1 MDNNPSSP
9 LDTLRQLKEMLDA
22 GALTPAEF
30 EALKQRLV
38 LNPGTPLP
46 PPAASATPA
55 VPAPAAAPPV
65 VLPPAPVVA
74 QFSPTFE
81 DVTNEP
87 PAPIPV
93 AAAKSSGYVTPPES
107 ADLADSSALADSA
120 SPEPQPAPEP
130 DWKTRDEFPAIEE
143 EPARNPLALVLSI
156 GGVLVFLAVV
166 AYLTLN
172 RPPSEHI
179 SSTSQTAA
187 DSLATTIDTGPQA
200 EQLPVTTAEP
210 ETIRVAPT
218 NPAPPLPSRS
228 EMEAKAA
235 AARDSA
241 AADSAP
247 AADSAV
253 GQ

>member
-38 LNPGTPLP
+38 LNSGTPLVP
-46 PPAASATPA
+46 PTAP
-55 VPAPAAAPPV
+55 VAPAAPIPATTPPV
-65 VLPPAPVVA
+65 VLPPAPVA
-74 QFSPTFE
+74 EQHSPMFE
-81 DVTNEP
+81 DVADEP
-87 PAPIPV
+87 PAPV
-93 AAAKSSGYVTPPES
+93 ATPITPANSSGYAAPTPP
-107 ADLADSSALADSA
+107 ADVADSSAFPNTTT
-120 SPEPQPAPEP
+120 PEPQPTPEP
-130 DWKTRDEFPAIEE
+130 SWKTRDEFPAIEE
-143 EPARNPLALVLSI
+143 APARNPLALVLSI

-200 EQLPVTTAEP
+200 EQLPTTVAQP

-218 NPAPPLPSRS
+218 NPAPVIPARPAPVATDSV
-228 EMEAKAA
+228 AA
-235 AARDSA
+235 PVAT
-241 AADSAP
+241 
-247 AADSAV
+247 DSAV
-253 GQ
+253 SQ

>member
-38 LNPGTPLP
+38 LNPGTTLP
-46 PPAASATPA
+46 PTVAPVA
-55 VPAPAAAPPV
+55 PAPATTPPV
-65 VLPPAPVVA
+65 VLPPAPVVE
-74 QFSPTFE
+74 QHSPLFE
-81 DVTNEP
+81 DVAHE
-87 PAPIPV
+87 PV
-93 AAAKSSGYVTPPES
+93 APVPTPVATPSASGYVAPPES
-107 ADLADSSALADSA
+107 YDSADSSAFPVST

-130 DWKTRDEFPAIEE
+130 SWKTRDEFPAIEE
-143 EPARNPLALVLSI
+143 APARNPLALVLSI

-200 EQLPVTTAEP
+200 EQLPVTTAAP

-228 EMEAKAA
+228 ETEAKAA
-235 AARDSA
+235 AVRDSA
-241 AADSAP
+241 NAGSAP
-247 AADSAV
+247 TATDSAV